1 MKFTCSQSDLSHA
14 LRAVSRAV
22 GTGRSGHPILAGVLL
37 AADAGS
43 VRVTAYDLDLGISTA
58 ITAAVDTTG
67 ACVVPHR
74 LLADITGRLDAS
86 EALSLAVDGTRVT
99 LTAAG
104 GSYSLSVASAEDFPA
119 LPVVDAAAGAAV
131 DLSAPLAAVL
141 PAAATD
147 ASKQLL
153 TGVHLVI
160 ADGAMRLEATDGHRL
175 AVRTADT
182 DAADLDI
189 VLPARTLQQ
198 IRQPATIT
206 ADNRQAAIALAD
218 GTLVVSRLLDGTY
231 PNVQQLIP
239 ASYEHTAT
247 VSRLAML
254 AALERVAVIADSHN
268 SVVKLTTKA
277 KRLTI
282 ASEAEANSG
291 SESIAMDGTLPTL
304 AFNVHYLIDAF
315 KHLDGDTATISGN
328 SSTTPVV
335 FEPGLTLVMPVQ
347 VR

>member
-37 AADAGS
+37 AADAGT

-175 AVRTADT
+175 AVRSADT

-206 ADNRQAAIALAD
+206 ADKHQAAIALAD

-239 ASYEHTAT
+239 ASYEHTA
-247 VSRLAML
+247 VVDRLAML
-254 AALERVAVIADSHN
+254 SALERVAVISE
-268 SVVKLTTKA
+268 VVKLTAAA

-282 ASEAEANSG
+282 AAEAEANSG

-315 KHLDGDTATISGN
+315 KHLSGDTATISGN
-328 SSTTPVV
+328 TSTTPVV

>member
-37 AADAGS
+37 AADAGT

-160 ADGAMRLEATDGHRL
+160 ADRAMRLEATDGHRL

-206 ADNRQAAIALAD
+206 ADKHQAAIALAD

-254 AALERVAVIADSHN
+254 SALERIAVISE
-268 SVVKLTTKA
+268 VVKLTTA
-277 KRLTI
+277 ANRLTI
-282 ASEAEANSG
+282 AAEAEANSG

-315 KHLDGDTATISGN
+315 KHLSGDTATISGN
-328 SSTTPVV
+328 TSTTPVV
-335 FEPGLTLVMPVQ
+335 FEPGFTLVMPVQ

>member
-37 AADAGS
+37 AADAGT
-43 VRVTAYDLDLGISTA
+43 VRVTAYDLDLGISTVIA
-58 ITAAVDTTG
+58 AAVDTTG

-160 ADGAMRLEATDGHRL
+160 ADRAMRLEATDGHRL

-206 ADNRQAAIALAD
+206 ADKHQAAIALAD

-254 AALERVAVIADSHN
+254 SALERVAVISE
-268 SVVKLTTKA
+268 VVKLTTA
-277 KRLTI
+277 ANRLTI
-282 ASEAEANSG
+282 AAEAEANSG

-315 KHLDGDTATISGN
+315 KHLSGDTATISGN
-328 SSTTPVV
+328 TSTTPVV
-335 FEPGLTLVMPVQ
+335 FEPGLNLIMPVQ
-347 VR
+347 IRQ

>member
-206 ADNRQAAIALAD
+206 ADNHQAAIALAD

-254 AALERVAVIADSHN
+254 SALERVAIISE
-268 SVVKLTTKA
+268 VVKLTTA
-277 KRLTI
+277 ANRLTI
-282 ASEAEANSG
+282 AAEAEANSG

-315 KHLDGDTATISGN
+315 KHLSGDTATISGN
-328 SSTTPVV
+328 TSTTPVV

>member
-1 MKFTCSQSDLSHA
+1 
-14 LRAVSRAV
+14 
-22 GTGRSGHPILAGVLL
+22 
-37 AADAGS
+37 
-43 VRVTAYDLDLGISTA
+43 
-58 ITAAVDTTG
+58 
-67 ACVVPHR
+67 
-74 LLADITGRLDAS
+74 
-86 EALSLAVDGTRVT
+86 
-99 LTAAG
+99 
-104 GSYSLSVASAEDFPA
+104 
-119 LPVVDAAAGAAV
+119 
-131 DLSAPLAAVL
+131 
-141 PAAATD
+141 
-147 ASKQLL
+147 
-153 TGVHLVI
+153 
-160 ADGAMRLEATDGHRL
+160 
-175 AVRTADT
+175 VRTADT
-182 DAADLDI
+182 DAADLDL

-206 ADNRQAAIALAD
+206 ADKHQAAIALAD
-218 GTLVVSRLLDGTY
+218 GTMIVSRLLDGIY
-231 PNVQQLIP
+231 PNVQALVP

-282 ASEAEANSG
+282 AAEAEANSG

-328 SSTTPVV
+328 TSTTPVV

>member
-37 AADAGS
+37 AADAGT

-206 ADNRQAAIALAD
+206 ADKHQAAIALAD

-254 AALERVAVIADSHN
+254 SALERVAVISE
-268 SVVKLTTKA
+268 VVKLTTA
-277 KRLTI
+277 ANRLTI
-282 ASEAEANSG
+282 AAEAEANSG

-315 KHLDGDTATISGN
+315 KHLSGDTATISGN
-328 SSTTPVV
+328 TSTTPVV

>member
-37 AADAGS
+37 AADAGT

-160 ADGAMRLEATDGHRL
+160 ADRAMRLEATDGHRL

-182 DAADLDI
+182 DATDLDI

-206 ADNRQAAIALAD
+206 ADKHQAAIALAD

-254 AALERVAVIADSHN
+254 SALERVAVISE
-268 SVVKLTTKA
+268 VVKLTTA
-277 KRLTI
+277 ANRLTI
-282 ASEAEANSG
+282 AAEAEANSG

-315 KHLDGDTATISGN
+315 KHLSGDTATISGN
-328 SSTTPVV
+328 TSTTPVV